1 MNRMISLQCLIILLQ
16 SFISNLLN
24 PFYEEERFRNSEKN
38 LERWRQSDCRVSVGF
53 FIGSCGNDFERAQSQ
68 MSYITLSV
76 LIAERAEVV
85 DKSNQNN
92 RNPRVPLSLTAGGM
106 GLNLVCNHILLFN
119 LCWDH
124 QLESQSHKR
133 IYRVGQEKQERIYI
147 FTIIFW
153 DYCRENEI
161 VFKHHDFT

>member
-1 MNRMISLQCLIILLQ
+1 MKRKDLETLRKIWKDEDKVIVVSHWILWLHWII
-16 SFISNLLN
+16 
-24 PFYEEERFRNSEKN
+24 
-38 LERWRQSDCRVSVGF
+38 GF
-53 FIGSCGNDFERAQSQ
+53 FIGSCGNNFERAQSQ

-76 LIAERAEVV
+76 LITKRAEVV

-92 RNPRVPLSLTAGGM
+92 RNPRVPLSLIAGGM

-119 LCWDH
+119 LRWEH

-147 FTIIFW
+147 FTIIF
-153 DYCRENEI
+153 
-161 VFKHHDFT
+161 